1 MKTLRVIA
9 EAARTAVSQPVASTV
24 TALIVAA
31 VCAVILSTTGQTVQ
45 AERQVLAQIDAAG
58 TRSIIIT
65 DTQGTAGFTPDAVDR
80 ISRLS
85 GVEWVVGLGPATD
98 VRAAGNPGGPPAA
111 VRALHGDPP
120 PQLRMDRTR
129 LRPGVALVG
138 PDAQTT
144 LGLIHPF
151 GGVVGDDVGD
161 LAVVGPFVASDPLSF
176 LNRSL
181 LTAPREDERTLR
193 SIHILTVRPSDV
205 AAVTDA
211 ALTVLGPDDPTSVG
225 VETSETLAAIRAA
238 VQGQLGRFGR
248 RLVTIVLAVGL
259 VLAGLNVY
267 GAVTTRRRDF
277 GRRRALG
284 ASRPLIVGLVAAQ
297 TLVVAVVG
305 AAAGTLA
312 TAFVLTR
319 VTGNPPDPPFA
330 VAVATLAV
338 LATTVAALP
347 PALVAAYRDPVRV
360 LRIP

>member
-1 MKTLRVIA
+1 MKPLRVLA
-9 EAARTAVSQPVASTV
+9 EAVRTAASQPVASVV

-58 TRSIIIT
+58 TRSIVIS
-65 DTQGTAGFTPDAVDR
+65 DTQGSAGITADAVDR
-80 ISRLS
+80 IARLS
-85 GVEWVVGLGPATD
+85 GVEWVIGLGPATD
-98 VRAAGNPGGPPAA
+98 VRSAGNPGGRPAA
-111 VRALHGDPP
+111 VRAFHGALP
-120 PQLRMDRTR
+120 PQVQVDGPSLQ
-129 LRPGVALVG
+129 PGRALVG
-138 PDAQTT
+138 PEAQAT
-144 LGLIHPF
+144 LGLILPF
-151 GGVVGDDVGD
+151 GGVVGEEVGD
-161 LAVVGPFVASDPLSF
+161 MAVVGSFEADDPLAF

-181 LTAPREDERTLR
+181 LTVPRPDETTLR
-193 SIHILTVRPSDV
+193 SIHVLTRRPSDV
-205 AAVTDA
+205 AVVTDA
-211 ALTVLGPDDPTSVG
+211 ALAVLGPEDPTSVG
-225 VETSETLAAIRAA
+225 IQTSETLAAIRAA

-297 TLVVAVVG
+297 TFVVALLGASVG
-305 AAAGTLA
+305 TVG

-319 VTGNPPDPPFA
+319 VTGTPPDPTFA
-330 VAVATLAV
+330 LAIAVLAV